1 MVGWKLANSF
11 VMENDDTLLPSYN
24 RKKGIYGCFA
34 CGIGVYLAVHKDK
47 DIFYSAVTTHIHPNE
62 GKEDGEIHYKR
73 DSPILSYFVFPDLGY
88 AVAMRSGDVVVFN
101 SAKHPHALST
111 NTKHRKCYNV
121 ALFTKTRAASLN
133 NKDIPLKTSAVEM
146 AKTLGVE

>member
-1 MVGWKLANSF
+1 
-11 VMENDDTLLPSYN
+11 MENDDTLLPSYN

-88 AVAMRSGDVVVFN
+88 ACGCIQLCKTPTCPKYKYQAQEMLQCCTVYKDKSGKFEQQRYSVENVSCGDGKNTRS
-101 SAKHPHALST
+101 
-111 NTKHRKCYNV
+111 
-121 ALFTKTRAASLN
+121 
-133 NKDIPLKTSAVEM
+133 
-146 AKTLGVE
+146 